1 MKQPRLC
8 FCFCK
13 LGLPKERPCLWF
25 CFGKAG
31 ETSLLKKREKSRE
44 RGAFAA
50 FAIRFCQRHCVS
62 LCKGKKLKNSAKPNS
77 GTVCRFP
84 VLPTPCAKAPE
95 FCKAEFWES
104 LPVLALELGTLFPN
118 SAQAEFGSFGSRL
131 LVRKGY
137 LGAKAPLDPLCLAIL
152 FCNRRS
158 D

>member
-44 RGAFAA
+44 RGAFASGNSY
-50 FAIRFCQRHCVS
+50 FINS
-62 LCKGKKLKNSAKPNS
+62 LVQKLQNSAKQNS
-77 GTVCRFP
+77 GRVCRFP